1 MGQDLLRLQHAN
13 LQNQVLPS
21 GFPILH
27 DVIVAM
33 ALHQRPTQTS
43 LQPPKVWRMIRSRR
57 CTCKRRQCQHGFFES
72 LLCCIHIKAEKQGY
86 CVTCSVLQNSWG
98 RLTIITLRRGIKTV
112 QRSTSWRPLYQQTSN
127 EEDQLCYSK
136 LAQSRDAKRVTE
148 GPNPNVLTKTFS
160 PEPSGT

>member
-43 LQPPKVWRMIRSRR
+43 LQPPKVWLMIRSRR
-57 CTCKRRQCQHGFFES
+57 CTCKRQQCQHGFLKS

-86 CVTCSVLQNSWG
+86 CVTCSVLQDSWD
-98 RLTIITLRRGIKTV
+98 RLTIINFRRGIKTV
-112 QRSTSWRPLYQQTSN
+112 QRSTSWRLLYQQTSN
-127 EEDQLCYSK
+127 EEDQLLLFKVSSK
-136 LAQSRDAKRVTE
+136 QRCETGDRGAKSQC
-148 GPNPNVLTKTFS
+148 LH
-160 PEPSGT
+160 